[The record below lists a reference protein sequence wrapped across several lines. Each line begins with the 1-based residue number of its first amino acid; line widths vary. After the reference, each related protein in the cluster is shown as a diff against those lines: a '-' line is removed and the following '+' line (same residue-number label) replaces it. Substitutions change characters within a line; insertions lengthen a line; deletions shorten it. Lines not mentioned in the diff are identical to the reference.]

1 METPPHAVYFTR
13 HSRARGNPGLFTAEL
28 AWIPAFAGM
37 TESRRFIRFAE
48 HLPMLSLRA
57 VFFVV
62 DGLIILQLR
71 HYIRR
76 EALHRVFDVG
86 VGHGADVEPTEQLRR
101 AGAGA

>member
-1 METPPHAVYFTR
+1 MPTE
-13 HSRARGNPGLFTAEL
+13 
-28 AWIPAFAGM
+28 AGIHGKVGM
-37 TESRRFIRFAE
+37 DTGFRRYDGPRRSLRFAE